1 VHIDLP
7 ALVGIIA
14 LAAAA
19 PILADLVP
27 RQTPPVVVV
36 EIILGIVVGPP
47 ALDLIHVT
55 PLADL
60 LSQFG
65 LAFLFFLAGFE
76 LEPER
81 VRGDPARLATVTWFL
96 SLALAFSIAAGL
108 EAAGVIVDF
117 LFVGCALSTT
127 ALGTLTPILRDTGDI
142 DGEFGSFV
150 MAAGA
155 VGELGPIV
163 LIALLLTSS
172 ADRSLSVALLV
183 AFALVA
189 VAAAIAAPHLRP
201 RRVVAVIEKTMEA
214 TGQLAVRLSVL
225 VLAGLVYLTSQLGL
239 DVVLGAF
246 SAGMLVSIAAGP
258 APRRLLQPKLD
269 AVAFGVFV
277 PIFFVVTGMRFNL
290 DAVIGEADGIAKLVL
305 FLALMLVV
313 RGLPTFV
320 LARRALP
327 VVSERRALALYASTG
342 LPLIVAV
349 TTLGIADGE
358 MRTDTAAGLVGAGMV
373 SVLVYP
379 ILAGMV
385 RTARL

>member
-1 VHIDLP
+1 MQIDLA

-19 PILADLVP
+19 PIVADLVP
-27 RQTPPVVVV
+27 RTAPPLVVV
-36 EIILGIVVGPP
+36 EIVLGVVFGPP
-47 ALDLIHVT
+47 ALHLIHVT

-81 VRGDPARLATVTWFL
+81 VRGAPARLAVTTWFV
-96 SLALAFSIAAGL
+96 SLALAFGIAAGL
-108 EAAGVIVDF
+108 EAAGVIVSW

-127 ALGTLTPILRDTGDI
+127 ALGTLTPILRDTGDLE
-142 DGEFGSFV
+142 GEFGAFV

-163 LIALLLTSS
+163 LIALLLTGS
-172 ADRSLSVALLV
+172 ADRSLSVLLLV
-183 AFALVA
+183 LFALVA
-189 VAAAIAAPHLRP
+189 VAAAVAAPHVRP
-201 RRVVAVIEKTMEA
+201 HRIVAVIEKTMEA

-225 VLAGLVYLTSQLGL
+225 VLAALVYLTSQLGL

-258 APRRLLQPKLD
+258 ASRRVLQPKLD

-277 PIFFVVTGMRFNL
+277 PIFFVVTGMRFDL
-290 DAVIGEADGIAKLVL
+290 DAVIGDSAGIAKLAL
-305 FLALMLVV
+305 FLVLLLVV
-313 RGLPTFV
+313 RGLPTLV
-320 LARRALP
+320 LSREALP
-327 VVSERRALALYASTG
+327 AGERRALALYASTG

-349 TTLGIADGE
+349 TTLGIAAGE
-358 MRTDTAAGLVGAGMV
+358 MRTDTSAALVGAGMV
-373 SVLVYP
+373 SVLAYP
-379 ILAGMV
+379 MLAGMV
-385 RTARL
+385 RAAKL

>member
-1 VHIDLP
+1 VHIDLS

-19 PILADLVP
+19 PIVADLVP
-27 RQTPPVVVV
+27 RTTPPLVVV
-36 EIILGIVVGPP
+36 EIILGIIVGPP
-47 ALDLIHVT
+47 VLELVHVT

-81 VRGDPARLATVTWFL
+81 VRGTPARLATTTWL
-96 SLALAFSIAAGL
+96 VSLALAFSIAAGL
-108 EAAGVIVDF
+108 EAAGVIVSY

-127 ALGTLTPILRDTGDI
+127 ALGTLTPILRDTGDLE
-142 DGEFGSFV
+142 GEFGAFV

-163 LIALLLTSS
+163 LIALLLTGST
-172 ADRSLSVALLV
+172 DRALSVFLLV

-189 VAAAIAAPHLRP
+189 VAAAVAAPHLRP
-201 RRVVAVIEKTMEA
+201 RRIVAVIEKTMEA

-225 VLAGLVYLTSQLGL
+225 VLAALVYLTSLLGL

-258 APRRLLQPKLD
+258 ASRRLLQPKLD

-277 PIFFVVTGMRFNL
+277 PIFFVVTGMRFDL
-290 DAVIGEADGIAKLVL
+290 DAVIGSAAGIGKLVL
-305 FLALMLVV
+305 FLALLLVV

-327 VVSERRALALYASTG
+327 AVGERRALALYASTG

-349 TTLGIADGE
+349 TTLGIAAGE
-358 MRTDTAAGLVGAGMV
+358 MRTDTSAGLVGAGMV

-385 RTARL
+385 RASRL

>member
-1 VHIDLP
+1 VQIDLA

-19 PILADLVP
+19 PIVADLVP
-27 RQTPPVVVV
+27 RIAPPLVVV
-36 EIILGIVVGPP
+36 EILLGIAAGPS
-47 ALDLIHVT
+47 ALDLVHVT

-81 VRGDPARLATVTWFL
+81 VRGMPARLAVTTWFV
-96 SLALAFSIAAGL
+96 SLALAFGIAAAL
-108 EAAGVIVDF
+108 EAAGVIVSW

-127 ALGTLTPILRDTGDI
+127 ALGTLTPILRDTGDLE
-142 DGEFGSFV
+142 GEFGAFV

-163 LIALLLTSS
+163 LIALLLTGS
-172 ADRSLSVALLV
+172 ADRSLSVLLLV
-183 AFALVA
+183 LFALVA
-189 VAAAIAAPHLRP
+189 VGAAVAAPHVRP
-201 RRVVAVIEKTMEA
+201 RRIVAVIEKTMEA

-225 VLAGLVYLTSQLGL
+225 VLAALVYLTSRLGL

-258 APRRLLQPKLD
+258 ASRRILQPKLD

-277 PIFFVVTGMRFNL
+277 PIFFVVTGMRFDL
-290 DAVIGEADGIAKLVL
+290 DAVIGDSAGVAKLAL
-305 FLALMLVV
+305 FLVLLLVV

-320 LARRALP
+320 LSRKALP
-327 VVSERRALALYASTG
+327 AGERRALALYASTG

-349 TTLGIADGE
+349 TTLGIAAGE
-358 MRTDTAAGLVGAGMV
+358 MRTDTSAGLVGAGMV

-379 ILAGMV
+379 MLAGMV
-385 RTARL
+385 RAAKL

>member
-1 VHIDLP
+1 VQIDLA

-19 PILADLVP
+19 PIVADLVP
-27 RQTPPVVVV
+27 RTAPPLVVV
-36 EIILGIVVGPP
+36 EILLGIAAGPA
-47 ALDLIHVT
+47 ALDLVHVT

-81 VRGDPARLATVTWFL
+81 VRGTPARLAVTTWFV
-96 SLALAFSIAAGL
+96 SLALAFGIAAGL
-108 EAAGVIVDF
+108 EATGVIVNW

-127 ALGTLTPILRDTGDI
+127 ALGTLTPILRDTGDLE
-142 DGEFGSFV
+142 GEFGAFV

-163 LIALLLTSS
+163 LIALLLTGS
-172 ADRSLSVALLV
+172 ADRSLSVLLLV
-183 AFALVA
+183 LFALVA
-189 VAAAIAAPHLRP
+189 VAAAVAAPHVRP
-201 RRVVAVIEKTMEA
+201 RRIVAVIEKTMEA

-225 VLAGLVYLTSQLGL
+225 VLAGLVYLTSRLGL

-258 APRRLLQPKLD
+258 ASRRILQPKLD

-277 PIFFVVTGMRFNL
+277 PIFFVVTGMRFDL
-290 DAVIGEADGIAKLVL
+290 DAVIGDSAGVEKLLLFLVL
-305 FLALMLVV
+305 LLVV
-313 RGLPTFV
+313 RGLPTSV
-320 LARRALP
+320 LSREALP
-327 VVSERRALALYASTG
+327 AGERRALALYASTG

-349 TTLGIADGE
+349 TTLGIAAGE
-358 MRTDTAAGLVGAGMV
+358 MRTDTSAGLVGAGMV
-373 SVLVYP
+373 SVLAYP
-379 ILAGMV
+379 MLAGVV
-385 RTARL
+385 RAAKL

>member
-1 VHIDLP
+1 MQIDLA
-7 ALVGIIA
+7 ALVAITG

-19 PILADLVP
+19 PLLADFVP
-27 RQTPPVVVV
+27 RPKPPVVVV
-36 EIILGIVVGPP
+36 EILLGIIVGPP
-47 ALDLIHVT
+47 VLHLVHVT

-81 VRGDPARLATVTWFL
+81 VRGTPARLAVTTWFV
-96 SLALAFSIAAGL
+96 SLALAFGIAAGL
-108 EAAGVIVDF
+108 EEAGVIVNY

-127 ALGTLTPILRDTGDI
+127 ALGTLTPILRDTGDLE
-142 DGEFGSFV
+142 GEFGAFV
-150 MAAGA
+150 MASGA

-172 ADRSLSVALLV
+172 TDRPVSVVLLV
-183 AFALVA
+183 AFAAIA
-189 VAAAIAAPHLRP
+189 VAAAIAAPHVRP
-201 RRVVAVIEKTMEA
+201 HRIIAVIEKTMEA

-225 VLAGLVYLTSQLGL
+225 VLAALVYLTSLLDL

-246 SAGMLVSIAAGP
+246 SAGMLVSITAGP
-258 APRRLLQPKLD
+258 ASRRLLQPKLD

-277 PIFFVVTGMRFNL
+277 PIFFVVTGMRFDL
-290 DAVIGEADGIAKLVL
+290 DAIIGDPDGIAKLVL

-313 RGLPTFV
+313 RGLPTYL
-320 LARRALP
+320 LARNALP
-327 VVSERRALALYASTG
+327 AGERRALGLYASTG

-349 TTLGIADGE
+349 TTLGIAAGE
-358 MRTDTAAGLVGAGMV
+358 MRTDTSAGLVGAGMV
-373 SVLVYP
+373 SVLAYP
-379 ILAGMV
+379 MLAGGV
-385 RTARL
+385 RTAKL